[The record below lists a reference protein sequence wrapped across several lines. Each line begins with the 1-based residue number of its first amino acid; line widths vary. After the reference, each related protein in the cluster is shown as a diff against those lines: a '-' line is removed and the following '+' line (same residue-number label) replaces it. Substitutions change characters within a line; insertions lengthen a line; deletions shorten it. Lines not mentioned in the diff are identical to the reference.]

1 MKQLIFFLLAFS
13 FLVMTSCN
21 NSSNVSEN
29 TDSQIDTLSASS
41 KKVTNVNTWEGF
53 WETIQAAAKQKDIN
67 AIKDLAI
74 FGEGFSEEEFDEY
87 VSQYFTEEMYQLII
101 DTSADN
107 LRLSEGVVEAEEV
120 RELSLDA
127 SGYDEEEDITYESAL
142 ILYFGKIDEKYGLV
156 MWMAA
161 G

>member
-21 NSSNVSEN
+21 NSSNASEN
-29 TDSQIDTLSASS
+29 TGSQIDTLSTSS
-41 KKVTNVNTWEGF
+41 KKTTNINTWEGF